1 MLHEQFPVNHPEAW
15 PTELREQLEKN
26 RKSSSIGR
34 IHERRDDVAVA
45 VTKGD
50 HLAAFEMLL
59 PAIPEVVSAFLR
71 SGRRAVAVNDGKLKQ
86 LVLMK
91 SIYRARKIRSM
102 LPSACQRHIIR

>member
-45 VTKGD
+45 VAEGYD
-50 HLAAFEMLL
+50 LATLEMLVS
-59 PAIPEVVSAFLR
+59 AIPEVVAAFFR
-71 SGRRAVAVNDGKLKQ
+71 CSRRAVAVDN
-86 LVLMK
+86 
-91 SIYRARKIRSM
+91 
-102 LPSACQRHIIR
+102 

>member
-1 MLHEQFPVNHPEAW
+1 MLV
-15 PTELREQLEKN
+15 
-26 RKSSSIGR
+26 
-34 IHERRDDVAVA
+34 
-45 VTKGD
+45 
-50 HLAAFEMLL
+50 

-102 LPSACQRHIIR
+102 LPSACQRRIIR